1 MTERLI
7 TARRQLFQIPRGL
20 LKPSFLSRIL
30 IYVLG
35 PSGNLCSETKAVTDE
50 TVFGHVSMGSTGKK
64 RLSTIWKSIG
74 SFQATE
80 K

>member
-7 TARRQLFQIPRGL
+7 TALDNYFKYLGAFSNLHFSP
-20 LKPSFLSRIL
+20 RIL
-30 IYVLG
+30 IYLLG

-50 TVFGHVSMGSTGKK
+50 AVFGHVSMGSTGKK

-74 SFQATE
+74 SLQATE